1 MKFEED
7 MKKYEHDAAITY
19 LGQLLRTREDIKEQ
33 LSKPKKDLKECMN
46 YLMSCAKNKRS
57 GSCAVMSDDEA
68 LSLAIHY
75 YDEDDLKVE
84 KVSGTVATSPKI
96 KVQPKKQEQQTKAP
110 SEEDINKLVS
120 ERVKEELNK
129 IKEEE
134 KKKKEEQKVKKQAA
148 KAKKKTDDHA
158 DNLTIFDLMGA

>member
-7 MKKYEHDAAITY
+7 MKKYRHDAAITY
-19 LGQLLRTREDIKEQ
+19 LGQLLKTREDIKEQ
-33 LSKPKKDLKECMN
+33 LAKPNKDLGECMN
-46 YLMSCAKNKRS
+46 YLMSCARKTVK
-57 GSCAVMSDDEA
+57 GKCAVLSDDEA

-84 KVSGTVATSPKI
+84 KVSGTVATSPKT
-96 KVQPKKQEQQTKAP
+96 KAQPKKQEQQTKAP

>member
-1 MKFEED
+1 MGKFEED
-7 MKKYEHDAAITY
+7 LTKYKKDPAISY
-19 LGQLLRTREDIKEQ
+19 LGQLLQTREDIKEQ

-57 GSCAVMSDDEA
+57 GPCAVMSDDEA

-84 KVSGTVATSPKI
+84 KASGIVATSTKT
-96 KVQPKKQEQQTKAP
+96 KAQQTKAP